1 MKILISKGRK
11 DVRSRE
17 DNRNRMESNIKI
29 ASRIIIFFNKII
41 YVIRYV
47 GFRDVIISI
56 HVEKK
61 RKIRGG
67 FNILL
72 LDSGRKILNFFDII
86 STKKDDFQSRY
97 GIQFLPS
104 KETLVVT
111 FPHVLYDTLGRLIFH
126 ALYDS
131 LSSFSVELTYLYEIN
146 TLAASNTRI

>member
-29 ASRIIIFFNKII
+29 ASRIIIFFNKMR

-72 LDSGRKILNFFDII
+72 LDSGRKILNFFNII
-86 STKKDDFQSRY
+86 STKKDTISNLAMAFNFFPPKRHSWSLFPTYSMILWGDSFFMPY
-97 GIQFLPS
+97 TILYLPS
-104 KETLVVT
+104 AWNL
-111 FPHVLYDTLGRLIFH
+111 HI
-126 ALYDS
+126 S
-131 LSSFSVELTYLYEIN
+131 
-146 TLAASNTRI
+146 TR

>member
-56 HVEKK
+56 HVKKKKNTEDLIYYCWIVEEK
-61 RKIRGG
+61 
-67 FNILL
+67 
-72 LDSGRKILNFFDII
+72 
-86 STKKDDFQSRY
+86 Y
-97 GIQFLPS
+97 
-104 KETLVVT
+104 
-111 FPHVLYDTLGRLIFH
+111 
-126 ALYDS
+126 
-131 LSSFSVELTYLYEIN
+131 
-146 TLAASNTRI
+146 

>member
-29 ASRIIIFFNKII
+29 ASRIIIFFNKMR

-47 GFRDVIISI
+47 GFRYYF
-56 HVEKK
+56 HPRGKK

-86 STKKDDFQSRY
+86 STKKDTISNLAMAFNFFPPKRHSWSLFPAYSMILWGDSFFMPY
-97 GIQFLPS
+97 TILYLPS
-104 KETLVVT
+104 AWN
-111 FPHVLYDTLGRLIFH
+111 LYI
-126 ALYDS
+126 S
-131 LSSFSVELTYLYEIN
+131 
-146 TLAASNTRI
+146 TR

>member
-1 MKILISKGRK
+1 
-11 DVRSRE
+11 
-17 DNRNRMESNIKI
+17 MESNIKI

-86 STKKDDFQSRY
+86 STKKDTIFNLAMAFNFFPPKRHSWSLFPAYSMILWGDSFFMPY
-97 GIQFLPS
+97 TILYLPS
-104 KETLVVT
+104 AWNL
-111 FPHVLYDTLGRLIFH
+111 HI
-126 ALYDS
+126 S
-131 LSSFSVELTYLYEIN
+131 
-146 TLAASNTRI
+146 TR